1 MDEQDDIQPVL
12 KDEYEHYCAQPTI
25 KIHCAREWWLQ
36 PAQQQLYPHLSQLA
50 LDILSIPAKSAE
62 PERLFSAT
70 KLIISDV
77 RNKLSMRLIEALAQL
92 KSWYKLKGIQLD
104 EDLFIGP
111 LVKEKEI

>member
-1 MDEQDDIQPVL
+1 M
-12 KDEYEHYCAQPTI
+12 
-25 KIHCAREWWLQ
+25 
-36 PAQQQLYPHLSQLA
+36 
-50 LDILSIPAKSAE
+50 SAE